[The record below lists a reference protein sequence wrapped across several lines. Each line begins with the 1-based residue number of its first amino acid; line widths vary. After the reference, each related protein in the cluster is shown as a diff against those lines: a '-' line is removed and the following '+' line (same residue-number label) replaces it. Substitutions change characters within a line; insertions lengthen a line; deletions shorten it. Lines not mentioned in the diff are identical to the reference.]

1 MLSKK
6 LRRIFLRT
14 GTRALLVSALIFAPA
29 AHLSAQAPSNPAGL
43 RRTQWFRDA
52 KFGMLI
58 TWGLYSIPAGE
69 WKGQEIPGIGEWI
82 QNRARI
88 PLAEYALLAPQ
99 FNPVKFSAD
108 EWVSLAK
115 QAGMR
120 YVVPMPKHHDGFALF
135 ATQASPYNIVDATPF
150 KRDPMQELAAACRKQ
165 GLRMGFYYSQAQD
178 WHQPGGAVSG
188 GSWDPAQRGDFD
200 DYLNKVSLP
209 QVRELLTHYGPVAL
223 LWFDTPIN
231 MTPERAQRFVDLVR
245 ELQPDCLINGR
256 LGAKAGEFDYS
267 SMGDNRVPDQVVEGA
282 WETPATINDT
292 WGFKKN
298 DHNWKPADTLIF
310 RLVDIVSKGGNY
322 LLNVGPTA
330 EGVIPEESVKVL
342 QQMGAWLQ
350 VNGEAIY
357 GAGPTPFGAELKSSA
372 VHDSD
377 FTYQKPTGWRCTTK
391 PGKLYVHLFDW
402 PTGSFRLEDLQ
413 GKVAG
418 ARLLAEPTRK
428 LKFEQK
434 GSVVVVSLP
443 RVAPSEIANVLALDV
458 KTDVR

>member
-1 MLSKK
+1 MIPKIIH
-6 LRRIFLRT
+6 RFFLRA
-14 GTRALLVSALIFAPA
+14 GTRALLAGALILAPVA
-29 AHLSAQAPSNPAGL
+29 RLAAQAPVDPDVA
-43 RRTQWFRDA
+43 RRTQWFHEA

-69 WKGQEIPGIGEWI
+69 WKGQEIHGIGEWI
-82 QNRARI
+82 QNHAHI

-99 FNPVKFSAD
+99 FNPVKFNAD
-108 EWVSLAK
+108 EWATVAK

-120 YVVPMPKHHDGFALF
+120 YMVPMPKHHDGFCLF
-135 ATQASPYNIVDATPF
+135 GTKVDTYNIVDGTPF
-150 KRDPMQELAAACRKQ
+150 HRDPMKELSEACRKQ

-178 WHQPGGAVSG
+178 WHHPGGAVIG
-188 GSWDPAQRGDFD
+188 GQWDPAQQGDFD

-209 QVRELLTHYGPVAL
+209 QVRELLTNYGPIAL
-223 LWFDTPIN
+223 LWFDTPLN
-231 MTPERAQRFVDLVR
+231 MTPARAQRFVDLVR

-256 LGAKAGEFDYS
+256 LGIKQGTDYS
-267 SMGDNRVPDQVVEGA
+267 SMGDNAVPDHVLEGA

-357 GAGPTPFGAELKSSA
+357 GTGPTPFGAELKSSA
-372 VHDSD
+372 IHDSH
-377 FTYQKPTGWRCTTK
+377 FQYQKPTGWRCTTK
-391 PGKLYVHLFDW
+391 PGKVYIHLFDW
-402 PTGSFRLEDLQ
+402 PQGSFRLEGLQ
-413 GKVAG
+413 GKVTG
-418 ARLLAEPTRK
+418 ARLLAAPKHK
-428 LKFEQK
+428 LKFKQT
-434 GSVVVVSLP
+434 GSAVAVSLP
-443 RVAPSEIANVLALDV
+443 AVAPGEIANVLALDV
-458 KTDVR
+458 RTEGR